1 MKNHKTN
8 FKAGKYYVGDLCY
21 VVNDNNWD
29 KLLDDTDY
37 FGNNDLKF
45 KDEVIFASNT
55 AYGDGTYYDNKGRKY
70 SVDAGLIGVMPFG
83 VIDENEIGKG
93 GQIIEFEKD
102 FKAYEEDGKFYID
115 DFIIDTK
122 EDEEE
127 NEEEDW
133 DDDEDEEEY
142 KCENYEPKK
151 PKCKLYGQ
159 DGNVFNLI
167 GLTSKT
173 LKKAGLYEQA
183 DEMIEKCFDAG
194 SYNEAL
200 KIIMEYVEVV

>member
-1 MKNHKTN
+1 MKNHETN
-8 FKAGKYYVGDLCY
+8 FKSGKYYVGDLCY
-21 VVNDNNWD
+21 VVNNNNWD

-55 AYGDGTYYDNKGRKY
+55 AYGDGTYYDNKGRDY

-83 VIDENEIGKG
+83 IIDENEIGRG

-122 EDEEE
+122 EDEKE
-127 NEEEDW
+127 NEEE
-133 DDDEDEEEY
+133 EVKEEY
-142 KCENYEPKK
+142 ECENFEPKTNK
-151 PKCKLYGQ
+151 PKCKLIGE
-159 DGNVFNLI
+159 DSNVFNLMCI
-167 GLTSKT
+167 VRKSL
-173 LKKAGLYEQA
+173 LKANLNEQA
-183 DEMIEKCFDAG
+183 EEFTNRIMSEENNYDH
-194 SYNEAL
+194 AL
-200 KIIMEYVEVV
+200 RIIMEYVEVV